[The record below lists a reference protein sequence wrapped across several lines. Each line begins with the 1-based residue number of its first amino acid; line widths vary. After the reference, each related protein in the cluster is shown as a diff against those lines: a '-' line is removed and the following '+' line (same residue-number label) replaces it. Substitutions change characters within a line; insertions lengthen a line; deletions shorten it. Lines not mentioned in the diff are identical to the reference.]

1 MNVHSMVASN
11 KILYPYIG
19 KFDWYFSKS
28 VVDHDLDKCFLVRGF
43 VVKGAL
49 GDDMLHEGGWMFD
62 AFTFDLLLS

>member
-1 MNVHSMVASN
+1 M
-11 KILYPYIG
+11 
-19 KFDWYFSKS
+19 
-28 VVDHDLDKCFLVRGF
+28 VDHDLDKCFLVRGF